1 MTAKNIE
8 RTNSSSE
15 TESTRAVENAMS
27 GYDEIVVLSK
37 ENTEALFEAA
47 TAASNGLETITTEVI
62 SYSRQS
68 LAETLAATRA
78 LLAAKSA
85 EQFLQLQTTWAK
97 TACEMYV
104 AQMTKLSSL
113 ASSTTR
119 EALKPIQ
126 SYATAFAKS
135 AQARVA

>member
-8 RTNSSSE
+8 RTNSSNE

-78 LLAAKSA
+78 LLSAKSA
-85 EQFLQLQTTWAK
+85 EEFLQLQTAWAK

-126 SYATAFAKS
+126 SYTTAFAKS